1 MEFEDKLQKYAGY
14 EKLVMQGGLAGEKA
28 QNLLYGLFSDEICE
42 VIKNTGGI
50 DENFW
55 TLARELRFIV
65 NEYSTPETFL
75 ENEDG
80 TEEAVWA
87 DKGEGSFFRF
97 RMVATAVCIRNPKYQ
112 RLQNFAAFDVSRR
125 CKRLLTMLSQMEA
138 AILWEYLGL
147 GKSEAG
153 SEEDISRKM
162 DFCSTP
168 AMIRQIMYR
177 IESYFDGYPEEW
189 AELKE
194 YASHLRKGECA

>member
-55 TLARELRFIV
+55 TLAGELQYIED
-65 NEYSTPETFL
+65 EYSTPMIFV

-80 TEEAVWA
+80 TEDAIWE
-87 DKGEGSFFRF
+87 DKSEGSFFQF
-97 RMVATAVCIRNPKYQ
+97 RMVASAICIRNPKYQ
-112 RLQNFAAFDVSRR
+112 RLQNFAAFEVSQQLK
-125 CKRLLTMLSQMEA
+125 KRLMMLTQLEG

-147 GKSEAG
+147 GVSEAG
-153 SEEDISRKM
+153 SVEDISRKM

-168 AMIRQIMYR
+168 AYIRRLMDR
-177 IESYFDGYPEEW
+177 IEIYFKGYQEEW
-189 AELKE
+189 TELNE
-194 YASHLRKGECA
+194 YASHLRKEESE

>member
-1 MEFEDKLQKYAGY
+1 MDDEKKMQRYAGY
-14 EKLVMQGGLAGEKA
+14 ESLVKLGGFIGEKA
-28 QNLLYGLFSDEICE
+28 QSLLYAGLPDEVCE
-42 VIKNTGGI
+42 TIENTGGI

-112 RLQNFAAFDVSRR
+112 RLQNFAAFKVSRR
-125 CKRLLTMLSQMEA
+125 CNKLLMMLSQLEA

>member
-1 MEFEDKLQKYAGY
+1 MDDEKKMQKYAGY
-14 EKLVMQGGLAGEKA
+14 ESLVKLGGFIGEKA
-28 QNLLYGLFSDEICE
+28 QSLLYAGLPDEVCE
-42 VIKNTGGI
+42 
-50 DENFW
+50 
-55 TLARELRFIV
+55 
-65 NEYSTPETFL
+65 TPETFL

-112 RLQNFAAFDVSRR
+112 RLQNFAAFKVSRR
-125 CKRLLTMLSQMEA
+125 CNKLLMMLSQLEA

-194 YASHLRKGECA
+194 YASRLRKGECA